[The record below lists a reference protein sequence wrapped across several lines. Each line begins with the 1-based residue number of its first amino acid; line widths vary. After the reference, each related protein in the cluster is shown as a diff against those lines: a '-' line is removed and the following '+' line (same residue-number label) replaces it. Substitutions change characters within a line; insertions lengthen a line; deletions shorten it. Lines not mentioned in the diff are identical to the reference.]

1 VEVVRTLVEAGAN
14 VDAPD
19 DQGFRSLHI
28 AAQEGHVEVVR
39 TLLEAGADVEASA
52 GDGSRPVHSA
62 AHGGCAD
69 TIGALLELGV
79 DLHAATQGGRTALHA
94 ASSSEAVHSLLEAG
108 ADLHRRTT
116 FGATPLFEAARYG
129 EVPAV
134 TALVQ
139 AGACPNASDAVWWI
153 ELIVRAVQSD
163 EEAVTALME
172 AALMEELTFRLEETG
187 HFARTALQ
195 IAELAHPADG
205 ALRLALTR
213 A

>member
-1 VEVVRTLVEAGAN
+1 M
-14 VDAPD
+14 
-19 DQGFRSLHI
+19 
-28 AAQEGHVEVVR
+28 
-39 TLLEAGADVEASA
+39 
-52 GDGSRPVHSA
+52 
-62 AHGGCAD
+62 
-69 TIGALLELGV
+69 LLELGV
-79 DLHAATQGGRTALHA
+79 HIHAVDQDGRTALHA
-94 ASSSEAVHSLLEAG
+94 ASSSEAVHSLLAAG
-108 ADLHRRTT
+108 AALNRRTT
-116 FGATPLFEAARYG
+116 YGATPLFEAARYG
-129 EVPAV
+129 YVPAV

-153 ELIVRAVQSD
+153 ELIVRAVQGH